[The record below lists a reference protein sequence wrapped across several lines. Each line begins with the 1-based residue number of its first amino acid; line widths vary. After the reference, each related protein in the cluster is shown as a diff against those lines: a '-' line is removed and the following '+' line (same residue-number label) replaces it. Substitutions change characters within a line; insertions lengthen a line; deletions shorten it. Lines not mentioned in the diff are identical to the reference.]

1 MISMSY
7 FLSTQLTEQHMRSLK
22 GYELKAKTTC
32 INIQHEKGSQVRLV
46 EFFDDQI
53 KKYEFQL
60 GITTGILDESLVKE
74 NQIFQEKV
82 NGNYAYK

>member
-1 MISMSY
+1 M
-7 FLSTQLTEQHMRSLK
+7 
-22 GYELKAKTTC
+22 
-32 INIQHEKGSQVRLV
+32 